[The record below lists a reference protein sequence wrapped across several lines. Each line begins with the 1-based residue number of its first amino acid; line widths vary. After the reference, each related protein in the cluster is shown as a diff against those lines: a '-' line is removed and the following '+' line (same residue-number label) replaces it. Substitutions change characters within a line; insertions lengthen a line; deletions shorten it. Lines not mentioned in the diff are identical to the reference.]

1 MNKPMN
7 FHFPRAKMFIFK
19 KFQKDRERVV
29 STITGILVKKD
40 KFLMYKKILEELRT
54 IIK

>member
-1 MNKPMN
+1 
-7 FHFPRAKMFIFK
+7 MFIFK

-29 STITGILVKKD
+29 STIQCKTSTGILVKKD